1 LQQGGKLLFVSP
13 FWVGGP
19 KMDAGAIEWVT
30 RTECKIFAP
39 KLTLGAEQ

>member
-1 LQQGGKLLFVSP
+1 MRLRRENLIRQPILGS
-13 FWVGGP
+13 GP